1 MNCVMS
7 NYRKLGEPSKAG
19 TDQIQMGLPDFD
31 NGAGDR
37 FDRSDVGGADVVDD
51 DSRGD
56 SED

>member
-1 MNCVMS
+1 MS
-7 NYRKLGEPSKAG
+7 NYRKLGEPSQAG